1 MTVAD
6 VGAVLGVSV
15 QRASQLLDRDAG

>member
-1 MTVAD
+1 VAD